1 MKRLITILLSV
12 MPLIAWC
19 DNISFA
25 DANVKAICVAN
36 WDTSG
41 DGELSYAEAEAV
53 KDLGR
58 VFSNNNNITS
68 FDELQYFTG
77 LQSIGQFAFYR
88 CTGLTSINIPN
99 SVTTIAA
106 MAFSGCSGLT
116 SIKIPNSVTTIDYQA
131 FSNCRGLTSINIPNS
146 VTTIGNDAFG
156 SCI

>member
-19 DNISFA
+19 DNITFA
-25 DANVKAICVAN
+25 DANIKAICVAN

-77 LQSIGQFAFYR
+77 LQSIGRLAFQN
-88 CTGLTSINIPN
+88 CNGLTSINMPN
-99 SVTTIAA
+99 SVTTIGDD
-106 MAFSGCSGLT
+106 AFDGCSGLT
-116 SIKIPNSVTTIDYQA
+116 N
-131 FSNCRGLTSINIPNS
+131 INIPNS
-146 VTTIGNDAFG
+146 VTTIGGGAFQG
-156 SCI
+156 CI

>member
-1 MKRLITILLSV
+1 MIMKRLITILLSV

-25 DANVKAICVAN
+25 DAKVKEICVAN

-53 KDLGR
+53 TDLGE
-58 VFSNNNNITS
+58 VFKGTNITS

-116 SIKIPNSVTTIDYQA
+116 SI
-131 FSNCRGLTSINIPNS
+131 NIPNS
-146 VTTIGNDAFG
+146 VTTIGESAFEE
-156 SCI
+156 CI